1 MKVAIIGASGSIGKA
16 FVEHFLKSWETKK
29 LYLFSRS
36 DINFDDVRVINHFID
51 IDNPNEYLV
60 KEVRDVLEKG
70 KPITEKEFINQFTI
84 TVNHISILC
93 S

>member
-51 IDNPNEYLV
+51 NFSKKML
-60 KEVRDVLEKG
+60 
-70 KPITEKEFINQFTI
+70 
-84 TVNHISILC
+84 TVNEKYNHKQVKIFNIN
-93 S
+93 

>member
-51 IDNPNEYLV
+51 IEDEHSIEKAAREIRWPNLSRLKIRNYE
-60 KEVRDVLEKG
+60 
-70 KPITEKEFINQFTI
+70 I
-84 TVNHISILC
+84 
-93 S
+93 